1 MISSHASFSI
11 CKNLSDFCSKKDETN
26 IQFTKMIN
34 MMGLTPPFKRKT
46 DYSSIE
52 NAYFA
57 YQLEESNL
65 TQLCEFD

>member
-1 MISSHASFSI
+1 
-11 CKNLSDFCSKKDETN
+11 
-26 IQFTKMIN
+26 
-34 MMGLTPPFKRKT
+34 MMGLTPPLKRKP